1 MERLERSHMKEMVK
15 IKPIFRKKMATLIE
29 YIEDGVPYRIS
40 VQSSSIVT
48 KDGDS
53 YVSKH
58 LLGQGLPYGVPW
70 SLKLTLNQITP
81 ESLEIELHKA
91 GIWTAEDAL
100 KNPSTVQSAI
110 LSALRITLSDIMRI
124 AKESQK

>member
-1 MERLERSHMKEMVK
+1 MKELVK

-29 YIEDGVPYRIS
+29 YVEDGVPYRVS

-48 KDGDS
+48 KEKDS
-53 YVSKH
+53 YVPRH
-58 LLGQGLPYGVPW
+58 LLDQGLPYGVPW
-70 SLKLTLNQITP
+70 SLKLNINMITP

-100 KNPSTVQSAI
+100 KNPSTVQSAL
-110 LSALRITLSDIMRI
+110 LSALRINLGDLLRI
-124 AKESQK
+124 AKESQHKE